1 MTGERGERGQV
12 AILFALLLVVIVGV
26 GAIVVDGGYGF
37 VQYRRAQNAADA
49 ASVAGADALMPACG
63 SEGSV
68 ANAQVTATIT
78 DLIASNAPGA
88 GGAWQGSYLSQGG
101 NALTGAPSLPDD
113 AGNAPTGACG
123 VQVRVTPSWSPFL
136 ARIFGVTHLAAQA
149 SAAAVVGS
157 SADAPP
163 TGHSAGIAALASSG
177 THTIFGGG
185 SGQFTVNGNIMD
197 NSPGNCGST
206 PGCYADTVDDFGS
219 SATTINGQLDSVAPV
234 ALDPCF
240 DPAGSTSA
248 TCPNHTSGTI
258 TYTAGMYGNLPPEP
272 DPLAYIPPPVAA
284 DTACPGAAPQTFT
297 SLPGAALTPGVY
309 DFPVFLTGSATLS
322 DCSGS
327 PGIYIFTA
335 GLFICPGA
343 GDAVTGSDVVLYD
356 DAVPPGGPNT
366 SNACGSPA
374 KGGGPGGGATNGP
387 DGIFIGGN
395 GSVTLSG
402 AQSGLYEHML
412 LYQDRGAAANLGL
425 DSYSADSATIQLTGA
440 VYDNSESGG
449 SGGTLVSGGG
459 SGGGNISVDG
469 IVVVDRFATAGTA
482 NVVITY
488 DPSQV
493 PGVGGVL
500 VQ

>member
-1 MTGERGERGQV
+1 MTGGRGERGQV
-12 AILFALLLVVIVGV
+12 VILFVLMLFVIVGV
-26 GAIVVDGGYGF
+26 GAVVVDGGYGF

-63 SEGSV
+63 SQGSV
-68 ANAQVTATIT
+68 TNAQVTSTIA
-78 DLIASNAPGA
+78 DLVAGNAPGA
-88 GGAWQGSYLSQGG
+88 GGAWQASYLDQGG
-101 NALTGAPSLPDD
+101 NPVAGTPALPDD
-113 AGNAPTGACG
+113 SGNVPAGACG
-123 VQVRVTPSWSPFL
+123 VRVQVAPSWPTFL
-136 ARIFGVTHLAAQA
+136 ARVFGLTRLAALA
-149 SAAAVVGS
+149 SAAAIVS
-157 SADAPP
+157 NSANAPP
-163 TGHSAGIAALASSG
+163 AGHSAGIVSLAPSG
-177 THTIFGGG
+177 AHTIFGGG
-185 SGQFTVNGNIMD
+185 SGQFTVQGNIMD
-197 NSPGNCGST
+197 NSTGNCGG

-219 SATTINGQLDSVAPV
+219 SATTITGQLDSVAPV

-240 DPAGSTSA
+240 SPAGPTSA
-248 TCPNHTSGTI
+248 TCPHHTSGTI
-258 TYTAGMYGNLPPEP
+258 TYGGGMYGSLPAEP
-272 DPLAYIPPPVAA
+272 DPLAYIPPPGAA
-284 DTACPGAAPQTFT
+284 DTACPDAAPQTFT
-297 SLPGAALTPGVY
+297 SLPGATLTPGVY
-309 DFPVFLTGSATLS
+309 DFPVFLTGSATFS

-343 GDAVTGSDVVLYD
+343 GDAVTGSDVMLYD
-356 DAVPPGGPNT
+356 DAAPPGGPRS

-374 KGGGPGGGATNGP
+374 KIGGPGGGAATGP

-402 AQSGLYEHML
+402 AQSGRYDHML
-412 LYQDRGAAANLGL
+412 LYQDRGMAANIGL
-425 DSYSADSATIQLTGA
+425 DSHSADSATIRLTGA
-440 VYDNSESGG
+440 IYDNSEAGG
-449 SGGTLVSGGG
+449 GGGTLVSGGG